1 MNLLLLIRK
10 TWKNT
15 MTETETIREYI
26 ETLEGAITYDGCDS
40 ALVGTAKVIREEQW
54 VEIAIYSYELLV
66 EHFKNQYLSDSE
78 NPISEDEAEVDALEW
93 VDFNIAGGYLG
104 IRTPLIIST

>member
-1 MNLLLLIRK
+1 
-10 TWKNT
+10 
-15 MTETETIREYI
+15 MTEPEIIREYI
-26 ETLEGAITYDGCDS
+26 ETLDGAITYDGCDS

>member
-1 MNLLLLIRK
+1 
-10 TWKNT
+10 
-15 MTETETIREYI
+15 MTEPEIIREYI
-26 ETLEGAITYDGCDS
+26 ETLDGAITYDGCDS

-66 EHFKNQYLSDSE
+66 EHFKNEYLSDSE
-78 NPISEDEAEVDALEW
+78 NPISEDEAEVDALGW

-104 IRTPLIIST
+104 IRTPMIIST

>member
-1 MNLLLLIRK
+1 
-10 TWKNT
+10 
-15 MTETETIREYI
+15 MTEPEIIREYI
-26 ETLEGAITYDGCDS
+26 ETLDGAITYDGCDS

-93 VDFNIAGGYLG
+93 VDFNIRIGVFSSDITYY
-104 IRTPLIIST
+104 IILA

>member
-1 MNLLLLIRK
+1 
-10 TWKNT
+10 
-15 MTETETIREYI
+15 MTETQIIREYI
-26 ETLEGAITYDGCDS
+26 ETLDGAITYDGCDS

-104 IRTPLIIST
+104 IRTPMIIST

>member
-1 MNLLLLIRK
+1 
-10 TWKNT
+10 
-15 MTETETIREYI
+15 MTEPEIIREYI
-26 ETLEGAITYDGCDS
+26 ETLDGAITYDGCDS

-78 NPISEDEAEVDALEW
+78 NPISEDEAEVGALEW

-104 IRTPLIIST
+104 IRTPMIIST

>member
-1 MNLLLLIRK
+1 
-10 TWKNT
+10 
-15 MTETETIREYI
+15 MTEPEIIREYI
-26 ETLEGAITYDGCDS
+26 ETLDGAITYNGCDS

-104 IRTPLIIST
+104 IRTPMIIST

>member
-1 MNLLLLIRK
+1 
-10 TWKNT
+10 
-15 MTETETIREYI
+15 MTEPEIIREYI
-26 ETLEGAITYDGCDS
+26 ETLDGAITYDGCDS
-40 ALVGTAKVIREEQW
+40 ALIGTAKVIREEQW

-104 IRTPLIIST
+104 IRTPMIIST

>member
-1 MNLLLLIRK
+1 
-10 TWKNT
+10 
-15 MTETETIREYI
+15 MTEPEIIREYI
-26 ETLEGAITYDGCDS
+26 ETLDGAITYDGCDS

-78 NPISEDEAEVDALEW
+78 NPISEDEAEIDALEW

-104 IRTPLIIST
+104 IRTPMIIST